1 MRTVHCTKRSRQT
14 LEALLAEM
22 GEVPELAS
30 ASYLTMNDVRKIRR
44 GALSVDVFGTV
55 HGDGIQRLDKTH
67 FNVIGDGEVSAT
79 QVGHFYGTTR
89 AQLTSA
95 GETFV
100 KCGLKT
106 ARLIA
111 ELRQHKQDTPF
122 PDELGDFPDASA
134 WTLGLELRRNLPA
147 SFQKYDDLADLDA
160 KACEGN
166 VVEQTATHSSGKTY
180 TLLYTDGCDGGNA
193 AGLILDNGTPV
204 RLIRDSAIEA
214 LPTPVTPA
222 LSKAIVRANKEIQNT
237 GALLKKFVAQG
248 TQPTPPTKS
257 EMPRVHRIQQEIQNA
272 AVTEERINMLRK
284 EASQATT
291 GAQQQHVAQ
300 QIEADTMKL
309 KLHKSRLLRLLK
321 TFNKRSSGK
330 DDLHS
335 SFDRVAGA
343 IRLAITD
350 FSNPAVVAGSMLV
363 AAPIAYDLGVFDG
376 VFNIPF
382 ADRVRY
388 MQENFGDNWQQHVG
402 GMGNSTIRALALSMG
417 AFTGATVGAAASALV
432 SKTWGAAKAV
442 YAHFRRKKAKSNG
455 VDAGTVGGGGTWAA
469 YESAYAQT
477 RAAGASRR
485 ASCLAALA

>member
-1 MRTVHCTKRSRQT
+1 MEGGAKMRTVHCGKRSRQT

-79 QVGHFYGTTR
+79 QVGYFYGTTL

-106 ARLIA
+106 ARVIA
-111 ELRQHKQDTPF
+111 ELRQHTPSIAF
-122 PDELGDFPDASA
+122 PDELGNFPDATA
-134 WTLGLELRRNLPA
+134 WTLGLEHRRNLPA
-147 SFQKYDDLADLDA
+147 SFKKYADLADLDA
-160 KACEGN
+160 KACKGN
-166 VVEQTATHSSGKTY
+166 VVEQTATHSSGKRY
-180 TLLYTDGCDGGNA
+180 TLLYTDGCNGGHA
-193 AGLILDNGTPV
+193 AGLILDKGTPV

-222 LSKAIVRANKEIQNT
+222 LTKAIVRANKEIQNT
-237 GALLKKFVAQG
+237 GALLKKSVAQE

-257 EMPRVHRIQQEIQNA
+257 EMPRVYRIQQEIQSA
-272 AVTEERINMLRK
+272 AVTEERINTLRK
-284 EASQATT
+284 EALQAT
-291 GAQQQHVAQ
+291 GAQQQHLAQ
-300 QIEADTMKL
+300 QLEADTMKL
-309 KLHKSRLLRLLK
+309 KLHKSRLRRLLD
-321 TFNKRSSGK
+321 TFKRGAQSVN
-330 DDLHS
+330 
-335 SFDRVAGA
+335 RVAGA
-343 IRLAITD
+343 MLLAITD
-350 FSNPAVVAGSMLV
+350 FSNPAVVAG
-363 AAPIAYDLGVFDG
+363 AAAVTSVIARDFGAFDASKD
-376 VFNIPF
+376 IPY

-388 MQENFGDNWQQHVG
+388 MQDTFGDDWLTVTAPLRG
-402 GMGNSTIRALALSMG
+402 DSTLRALLLSI
-417 AFTGATVGAAASALV
+417 AATVGATAGAAVSAAASTLV

-442 YAHFRRKKAKSNG
+442 YAHFRKKATSSNRLM
-455 VDAGTVGGGGTWAA
+455 GGGWAA

>member
-1 MRTVHCTKRSRQT
+1 MEGGAKMRTVHCGKRSRET

-30 ASYLTMNDVRKIRR
+30 ASYLTMNDVRKIQR

-79 QVGHFYGTTR
+79 QVGYFYGTTL

-106 ARLIA
+106 ARIIA
-111 ELRQHKQDTPF
+111 ELRRHKQDTTSTAF
-122 PDELGDFPDASA
+122 PDELGDFPDDPA
-134 WTLGLELRRNLPA
+134 WTLGLEHRRNLPA
-147 SFQKYDDLADLDA
+147 SFKKYADLADLDA
-160 KACEGN
+160 KACKGN
-166 VVEQTATHSSGKTY
+166 VVEQTATHSSGKRY

-222 LSKAIVRANKEIQNT
+222 LTKAIVRANKEIQNT
-237 GALLKKFVAQG
+237 GALLKKSVAQG
-248 TQPTPPTKS
+248 QQPTPPTKS
-257 EMPRVHRIQQEIQNA
+257 EMPRVYRIQQEIQRA
-272 AVTEERINMLRK
+272 AVTEERINTLRK
-284 EASQATT
+284 EALQAT
-291 GAQQQHVAQ
+291 GAQQQHLAQ
-300 QIEADTMKL
+300 QLEADTMKL
-309 KLHKSRLLRLLK
+309 KLHKSRLRRLLD
-321 TFNKRSSGK
+321 TFN
-330 DDLHS
+330 S

-343 IRLAITD
+343 ITLAITD
-350 FSNPAVVAGSMLV
+350 FSNPAVAAGAMSV
-363 AAPIAYDLGVFDG
+363 AALIAHDFGAFDASK
-376 VFNIPF
+376 NIPY
-382 ADRVRY
+382 ADRIRY
-388 MQENFGDNWQQHVG
+388 MRDTFGDDWDTATAPLR
-402 GMGNSTIRALALSMG
+402 GNSTIRTLMLSIG

-442 YAHFRRKKAKSNG
+442 YAHFRKKATSSNRLM
-455 VDAGTVGGGGTWAA
+455 GGGWAA